1 MIELLAPAGSREALV
16 AAVESGADAV
26 YLAGN
31 MFGARAY
38 ADNFDEEGMREA
50 IRFAHLRGVHVHV
63 TVNTIMDSRELP
75 ELKKYLR
82 FLYEAGAD
90 AVLVQ
95 DLGAARIVRETVP
108 ELPMHAS
115 TQMTVHNLDGVR
127 ALEAL
132 GFSRVVLSR
141 EVTLEAVRHICAQAK
156 AEIEVF
162 VHGALCV
169 CYSGQCLMSS
179 MIGGRSGNR
188 GRCAQPCRL
197 PYTLVDEKD
206 NDLLGDSAGKYLLS
220 PRDMNT
226 ISLLPE
232 LLSAGVTSLK
242 IEGRMKRPEYVAVA
256 VGCYRRAVDSYLSG
270 DFAVPEEDSRA
281 LAQIFNRDF
290 TTAYLEKKQGRNM
303 MSDKRPNNRGLMLG
317 RVQEYHPLTEDSGL
331 AVLRL
336 SDGISAGDQVDFWVK
351 VGGRVTAT
359 VQDMQLV
366 TGIRGKNTPKNARK
380 NISKDARKKQ
390 DRNQAKN
397 LAKNVSSLNMQ
408 NLLPVEKA
416 AAGDVVALTVKGRV
430 FPGDRVFKVYDGK
443 LMESAKAMYS
453 TGAPVRRF
461 GVGAVVRAAAGQ
473 PLVLTLTDED
483 GHTAEAETEFIGQE
497 AMKRPLTEE
506 TLMKQIGRL
515 GTSIFTLTELKA
527 EILGNVMVP
536 VSELNEVRR
545 KCVEQ
550 LENMRLADFQ
560 AEAEKA
566 RAEASAAVR
575 AGLANF
581 YSVIEKTVPENI
593 RSPKAGEPA
602 SELCRQTENVRSRN
616 RGETGITVV
625 ADDLAKLSAALEG
638 GADRIVF
645 GGENYRHEAVT
656 LPMHEM
662 AVKLAKAAGAEVV
675 FNTPRIIR
683 DGELPAFHKWLES
696 IRDMGAAAISV
707 HNIGSLYAARQLTG
721 LPVEADFSLISYN
734 SEALRHLAELG
745 VSRAVLSPELN
756 MAQLS
761 ELAGQSPVPVE
772 CLVEGN
778 LELMVSEY
786 CCTGSF
792 LGGLDRGSC
801 GAPCVTSGKSFF
813 LKDRKDIKF
822 PLVMDQYCHMHLLNS
837 SRLSMLPHA
846 MKFRDM
852 GISSL
857 RIDGRYMDE
866 GQLRKTVRNYR
877 RYMAYPAELTE
888 AEKKAVQQLEGE
900 NITRGH
906 YFRGVL

>member
-38 ADNFDEEGMREA
+38 ADNFDEVGMREA

-141 EVTLEAVRHICAQAK
+141 EVTLEAVRHICTQAK

-162 VHGALCV
+162 IHGALCV

-206 NDLLGDSAGKYLLS
+206 NDMLGDSAGKYLLS

-226 ISLLPE
+226 INLLPE
-232 LLSAGVTSLK
+232 LLAAGVTSLK

-256 VGCYRRAVDSYLSG
+256 VGCYRRAVDSFLSG

-366 TGIRGKNTPKNARK
+366 TGLRGKHNLKNAGK
-380 NISKDARKKQ
+380 NINRADKKNQERNQGKKQ
-390 DRNQAKN
+390 DRNQAKK
-397 LAKNVSSLNMQ
+397 LAKNASSLNMQ

-416 AAGDVVALTVKGRV
+416 AAGDMVALTVKGRV
-430 FPGDRVFKVYDGK
+430 FTGDRVFKVYDGK

-453 TGAPVRRF
+453 TGAPVRRL
-461 GVGAVVRAAAGQ
+461 GVRAVVRAAVGQ
-473 PLVLTLTDED
+473 PLYLSFTDEY
-483 GHTAEAETEFIGQE
+483 GNVAEAETEFIGQE
-497 AMKRPLTEE
+497 AMKRPLTVE
-506 TLMKQIGRL
+506 TLEKQIGRL

-527 EILGNVMVP
+527 EISGHVMVP

-550 LENMRLADFQ
+550 LEKMRLADFQ
-560 AEAEKA
+560 AAADKA
-566 RAEASAAVR
+566 RAEAAAAVR

-581 YSVIEKTVPENI
+581 YSVIEKTASENI
-593 RSPKAGEPA
+593 
-602 SELCRQTENVRSRN
+602 RSRN

-645 GGENYRHEAVT
+645 GGENYRHEAIT
-656 LPMHEM
+656 LPMYEM
-662 AVKLAKAAGAEVV
+662 AVKLAKTAGGKVV

-683 DGELPAFHKWLES
+683 DGELDAFHRWLEN
-696 IRDMGAAAISV
+696 IRDMGADGISI
-707 HNIGSLYAARQLTG
+707 HNIGSLYAARMMTD

-734 SEALRHLAELG
+734 IETLRHFQELG
-745 VSRAVLSPELN
+745 ISRAVLSPELN
-756 MAQLS
+756 MTQLA

-772 CLVEGN
+772 CLAEGN

-792 LGGLDRGSC
+792 LGGLDKGSC
-801 GAPCVTSGKSFF
+801 GAPCVNSGKSFF

-822 PLVMDQYCHMHLLNS
+822 PLVMDQYCHMHLLNG

-846 MKFRDM
+846 MKFRQL

-857 RIDGRYMDE
+857 RLDGRYMDE

-877 RYMAYPAELTE
+877 KYMAYPAELTE